1 MQKSADGLVP
11 VRGFLE
17 TCMAPRPEF
26 NDAVEHDPIDV
37 SVAENTSKKLRSL
50 RTPKSHYG
58 KRVRYVLA
66 PEIHAKEPT
75 FLSDA
80 SLATSFFGVSTFLLL
95 PSKIRHRLQH
105 LVLNFQAARSLI
117 SSVGHAPANVLSL
130 TARRYAVLEFEE
142 LLDSSSIDSKG
153 WTEIAEAISRNY
165 TLFDGFVVLHG
176 TDSLAYTCS
185 ALSFML
191 QNLGKAVILTGSQVP
206 FAERKNDALENL
218 LDSLDI
224 AGHFMIPEV
233 CLCFNSTLFR
243 GNRTTKISAS
253 AFDAFA
259 SPNLPPLA
267 TITAMSTN
275 VAWNLVKRPTSL
287 QAFSIQTIL
296 SPDHIM
302 MLRIF
307 PGIRASLLENI
318 LQSEG
323 LKGLILETFGAGNA
337 PSGHDNKMTKA
348 IQRAVERGIVIVN
361 VTQCLTGSVN
371 PLYAPGMV
379 LGRAGV
385 VAGGDMTAEA
395 ALTKLAYLLAQ
406 PNATPESVAKD
417 MAVSLR
423 GEVTESTGTVFSHP
437 TGHLSAGTTTITAIA
452 YAVTSA
458 DFQRVKDLVR
468 GDAGIVNFPD
478 YSGNTSLHIAATA
491 PSLDVLRYLLSLGA
505 SVHIRNF
512 TNGGRT
518 PLFLAANAGLISHVR
533 LLRQAGAHLHAE
545 ELETARLHARQRPEA
560 WELAGVPMS
569 A

>member
-1 MQKSADGLVP
+1 
-11 VRGFLE
+11 
-17 TCMAPRPEF
+17 
-26 NDAVEHDPIDV
+26 
-37 SVAENTSKKLRSL
+37 
-50 RTPKSHYG
+50 
-58 KRVRYVLA
+58 
-66 PEIHAKEPT
+66 
-75 FLSDA
+75 
-80 SLATSFFGVSTFLLL
+80 
-95 PSKIRHRLQH
+95 
-105 LVLNFQAARSLI
+105 
-117 SSVGHAPANVLSL
+117 
-130 TARRYAVLEFEE
+130 
-142 LLDSSSIDSKG
+142 
-153 WTEIAEAISRNY
+153 
-165 TLFDGFVVLHG
+165 LFDGFVVLHG

-191 QNLGKAVILTGSQVP
+191 QNLGKPVILTGSQVP

-253 AFDAFA
+253 AFDAFG

-275 VAWNLVKRPTSL
+275 VAWNLVNRPTSL

-296 SPDHIM
+296 SMNHIVI
-302 MLRIF
+302 LRIF
-307 PGIRASLLENI
+307 PGIRASMLDAV
-318 LQSEG
+318 LQTEG
-323 LKGLILETFGAGNA
+323 LKGMILETFGAGNA
-337 PSGHDNKMTKA
+337 PSGHDNKMTEA
-348 IQRAVERGIVIVN
+348 IRRAVGRGIVIVN

-406 PNATPESVAKD
+406 PNSTPDSVARD

-437 TGHLSAGTTTITAIA
+437 SGELSEHAAILTAIA
-452 YAVTSA
+452 YAITKE
-458 DFQRVKDLVR
+458 DFQRVKDLIR
-468 GDAGIVNFPD
+468 SHDGLVNLPD
-478 YSGNTSLHIAATA
+478 YSGNTPLHIAASA
-491 PSLDVLRYLLSLGA
+491 PSLDILRYLLSLGA

-518 PLFLAANAGLISHVR
+518 PLFLAANAGYISHVR

-560 WELAGVPMS
+560 WRLAGVSMPV
-569 A
+569 

>member
-1 MQKSADGLVP
+1 
-11 VRGFLE
+11 
-17 TCMAPRPEF
+17 
-26 NDAVEHDPIDV
+26 
-37 SVAENTSKKLRSL
+37 
-50 RTPKSHYG
+50 
-58 KRVRYVLA
+58 
-66 PEIHAKEPT
+66 
-75 FLSDA
+75 
-80 SLATSFFGVSTFLLL
+80 
-95 PSKIRHRLQH
+95 
-105 LVLNFQAARSLI
+105 
-117 SSVGHAPANVLSL
+117 
-130 TARRYAVLEFEE
+130 
-142 LLDSSSIDSKG
+142 
-153 WTEIAEAISRNY
+153 
-165 TLFDGFVVLHG
+165 LFDGFVVLHG

-191 QNLGKAVILTGSQVP
+191 QNLGKPVILTGSQVP

-253 AFDAFA
+253 AFDAFG

-275 VAWNLVKRPTSL
+275 VAWNLVNRSTSL

-296 SPDHIM
+296 SMNHIVI
-302 MLRIF
+302 LRIF
-307 PGIRASLLENI
+307 PGIRASMLDAV
-318 LQSEG
+318 LQTEG
-323 LKGLILETFGAGNA
+323 LKGMILETFGAGNA
-337 PSGHDNKMTKA
+337 PSGQDNKMTEA
-348 IQRAVERGIVIVN
+348 IRRAVGRGIVIVN

-406 PNATPESVAKD
+406 PNSTPDSVARD

-423 GEVTESTGTVFSHP
+423 GEMTESTGTVFSHP
-437 TGHLSAGTTTITAIA
+437 SGDLSEHAARLTAIA
-452 YAVTSA
+452 YAITNE
-458 DFQRVKDLVR
+458 DFQRVKDLIR
-468 GDAGIVNFPD
+468 SDDGLVNLPD
-478 YSGNTSLHIAATA
+478 YSGNTPLHIAASG

-518 PLFLAANAGLISHVR
+518 PLFLAANAGYISHVR

-560 WELAGVPMS
+560 WRLAGVSMPV
-569 A
+569 